1 MLASSSAPETTTIAA
16 SGWLARKPVDALEPV
31 VAGHGEIEQDHVS
44 LDAIHQLEQV
54 VATHRGAHDLE
65 ARPLHSHLQCLQEKR
80 MIIR

>member
-16 SGWLARKPVDALEPV
+16 FGWLAV
-31 VAGHGEIEQDHVS
+31 VAGHGEIEQDDVR

-54 VATHRGAHDLE
+54 VAPHRGTRDLE
-65 ARPLHSHLQCLQEKR
+65 PRPLHSHLQCLQEKR